1 MKLKT
6 ALFIISLIA
15 VALFFPGQSFAG
27 NRVKVV
33 KHSPN
38 KTVVVKN
45 HPRAK
50 QKVIV
55 TLPVHHKKVMYKG
68 TPYYVHNGVWY
79 KYGSDGYTVIRAPR
93 GARLTVLPD
102 GHRTVVIAGIKYF
115 YYYGTYYVYDPG
127 VKDYCVVD
135 APPSVATN
143 DVVKLTDGDQLSG
156 TFLGGDDETVEFQVG
171 EEIYQLDVSD
181 IVSIHFEQSE
191 D

>member
-6 ALFIISLIA
+6 TLFIILLMA
-15 VALFFPGQSFAG
+15 VALFFPTQSFAG

-33 KHSPN
+33 KYGSN

-50 QKVIV
+50 TKVLV

-68 TPYYVHNGVWY
+68 APYYVHNGVWY
-79 KYGSDGYTVIRAPR
+79 KNGPAGYTVIRAPR

-115 YYYGTYYVYDPG
+115 YYYGTYYVYDPS
-127 VKDYCVVD
+127 VRDYCVVD
-135 APPSVATN
+135 APPSVASN
-143 DVVKLTDGDQLSG
+143 DVVKMADGDQMSG
-156 TFLGGDDETVEFQVG
+156 TFLGGNDETVEFQVG

-181 IVSIHFEQSE
+181 IVSIHFEQSDE
-191 D
+191 